1 MAVYDAQG
9 NTQMEK
15 IHQQIVDYLTPML
28 GEATANNLLRH
39 YCARM
44 RMPIEEIGPGHL
56 SDLANAMK
64 PMLAVWL
71 GSAGAA
77 RLAQELAELGKGAKL
92 K

>member
-1 MAVYDAQG
+1 
-9 NTQMEK
+9 MEK
-15 IHQQIVDYLTPML
+15 MHQQIVQYLTPML
-28 GEATANNLLRH
+28 GEATANNLLKH

-44 RMPIEEIGPGHL
+44 RMPIEDIGPSHL

-71 GSAGAA
+71 GSAGAT
-77 RLAQELAELGKGAKL
+77 RLAQELAELGQGANK

>member
-1 MAVYDAQG
+1 MHK
-9 NTQMEK
+9 K
-15 IHQQIVDYLTPML
+15 IIEYLTPML

-44 RMPIEEIGPGHL
+44 NMPIEEIRPNHL
-56 SDLANAMK
+56 SDLATAMK

-71 GSAGAA
+71 GSAGAT
-77 RLAQELAELGKGAKL
+77 RMAQELGELIDGGKL

>member
-1 MAVYDAQG
+1 MY
-9 NTQMEK
+9 K
-15 IHQQIVDYLTPML
+15 QIIEYLTPML

-44 RMPIEEIGPGHL
+44 KMPIEDIQPSHL
-56 SDLANAMK
+56 ADLATAMK

-71 GSAGAA
+71 GSAGAT
-77 RLAQELAELGKGAKL
+77 RMAQELGELVEGVTL